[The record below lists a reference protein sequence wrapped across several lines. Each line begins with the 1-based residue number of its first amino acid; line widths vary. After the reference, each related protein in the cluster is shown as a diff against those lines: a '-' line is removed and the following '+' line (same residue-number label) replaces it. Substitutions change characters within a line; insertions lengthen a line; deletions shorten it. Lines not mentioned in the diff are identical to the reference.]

1 LATAS
6 QLEPIQTAR
15 TSYLY
20 ASQVQAASITGT
32 SSRAASLWALLMS
45 VTVLG
50 TLLRIAAVF
59 EYNPLEVLNTDPG
72 RWWFTATH
80 FSSLQPITAIDPF
93 GYPLWLGG
101 FIALAGTGAI
111 AIAIHNAALSVLT
124 PWIWHRFVR
133 ELTGDRDL
141 ALAGWAIFVWL
152 PSWIAVYSYTLS
164 ETLFLPL
171 FGVALWCSVKAYKT
185 GYMTHYAMAALIWAL
200 SSATR
205 VFALP
210 CALIVLIWISW
221 GREQQARKLVS
232 AIVIFAAIATPLS
245 IRAHHI
251 LRIWRPF
258 GFPRM
263 NQIYMVSGK
272 KTLRF
277 EVSRDR
283 GGFRWRYE
291 FGSPSL
297 YQAPF
302 EPLSSWMSARE
313 GIVCFS
319 IDADKGMVDWDQ
331 VLQKYNPSLKERL
344 QQWRENYIMF
354 NFAPSWP
361 DDNPDRF
368 WDNSSKWM
376 RWCWLPLAACVI
388 AGNVRFRR
396 HLGTATAA
404 MFAALTTI
412 AWTFTP
418 LLPAVMEGRY
428 RKPIEGLLIVN
439 LLLLVHLNKLRKC
452 PNYDWSWDTRL
463 A

>member
-1 LATAS
+1 MATAS
-6 QLEPIQTAR
+6 QLEPVQAAR
-15 TSYLY
+15 PSYLY
-20 ASQVQAASITGT
+20 ASQVQAPSITGT
-32 SSRAASLWALLMS
+32 SSRSASLWALLMS
-45 VTVLG
+45 VTVVG

-59 EYNPLEVLNTDPG
+59 EYNPLEVLTTDPG

-80 FSSLQPITAIDPF
+80 LSSLQPITAIDPF

-101 FIALAGTGAI
+101 YIALMGASATAI
-111 AIAIHNAALSVLT
+111 AVHNAALSVLT
-124 PWIWHRFVR
+124 PWIWHRFIR
-133 ELTGDRDL
+133 ELTDDRDV
-141 ALAGWAIFVWL
+141 ALAGWAILAWL

-164 ETLFLPL
+164 ETLLLPL
-171 FGVALWCSVKAYKT
+171 LGAALWCSVKAHKT
-185 GYMTHYAMAALIWAL
+185 GYTNHYLIAALLWVL

-221 GREQQARKLVS
+221 GREQQARKLGS
-232 AIVIFAAIATPLS
+232 ALLIFIAIAMPLS
-245 IRAHHI
+245 IRTHRI
-251 LRIWRPF
+251 LGIWRPF

-272 KTLRF
+272 KTLQF

-283 GGFRWRYE
+283 GAYRWSYE

-302 EPLSSWMSARE
+302 APVFSWMSARE
-313 GIVCFS
+313 GIVSFS
-319 IDADKGMVDWDQ
+319 IDADKGMADWDQ
-331 VLQKYNPSLKERL
+331 VLEKYKPSLKERL

-376 RWCWLPLAACVI
+376 RWVWLPLAACVI

-396 HLGTATAA
+396 HLGTGTAA
-404 MFAALTTI
+404 MFAALTTM
-412 AWTFTP
+412 AWALTP

-439 LLLLVHLNKLRKC
+439 LLLLVHCRKLVRKTQ
-452 PNYDWSWDTRL
+452 SET
-463 A
+463 AA